1 MSAEPEV
8 LFSQDGALARILL
21 NRPKALNALTLNMVR
36 LMDAQ
41 LRIWARDPSVKAV
54 LIEGAGERAFCAGG
68 DIRALYDSGKTGQP
82 YAIEFYREE
91 YGLNALIKRYP
102 KPFVALI
109 RGIVMGG
116 GVGVSV
122 HGSHRVAGEGIVFA
136 MPETGIGLFPDVGG
150 TYFLPRCPGETGMY
164 LALTGARLNAA
175 DALYAGIATSVAPV
189 ETWPALIGAIKTDG
203 DIRVLDQFSRAAGPS
218 QLEANRAHIDHAF
231 SAASVEDILDRL
243 DAMASPFGAETAKVL
258 RTKSPTSL
266 KVVFAQIR
274 AGATRSFEDC
284 MRLEFRLTNRF
295 MRGHDFYEGV
305 RAAIIDKDQAPKWSP
320 PDLAG
325 VGASAVEAYFAEL
338 PDGDIR
344 L

>member
-1 MSAEPEV
+1 MNGDAEAI
-8 LFSQDGALARILL
+8 FSQDGALGRILL
-21 NRPKALNALTLNMVR
+21 NRPKALNALTLKMVR

-41 LRIWARDPSVKAV
+41 LRSWARDPSIKAI
-54 LIEGAGERAFCAGG
+54 LIEGAGEKAFCAGG
-68 DIRALYDSGKTGQP
+68 DIRALYDSGKAGQP

-91 YGLNALIKRYP
+91 YVLNTLIKRYP
-102 KPFVALI
+102 KPYIALL

-122 HGSHRVAGEGIVFA
+122 HGSHRVAGEGVMFA

-175 DALYAGIATSVAPV
+175 DTVYAGIATSFTPV
-189 ETWPALIGAIKTDG
+189 SQWPELTAALREKG
-203 DIRVLDQFSRAAGPS
+203 DPRVLSDVSVSAGPS
-218 QLEANRAHIDHAF
+218 QLEANREHIDRAF
-231 SAASVEDILDRL
+231 SADSVEQILARL

-266 KVVFAQIR
+266 RVVFAQIR
-274 AGATRSFEDC
+274 AGAQRDFVEC
-284 MRLEFRLTNRF
+284 MKLEFRLTNRF

-320 PDLAG
+320 PAISG
-325 VGASAVEAYFAEL
+325 VAQSDVDAYFAPLAGGDLEL
-338 PDGDIR
+338 
-344 L
+344 